1 MEIKIGR
8 FTLRSDGFCYWIEE
22 EYEIQKGKTKGKKG
36 VKRVAG
42 YASTL
47 EILFRQFVE
56 HKHRAIEANTVTELV
71 KEMKQIAEDTELL
84 KKAAVKE
91 DLKRIRRIGKKIKE
105 INE

>member
-22 EYEIQKGKTKGKKG
+22 EYEIQKGKTKGKKS

-42 YASTL
+42 YATTL
-47 EILFRQFVE
+47 DILFRQFVE
-56 HKHRAIEANTVTELV
+56 HKHRAIEATTVTELV

-84 KKAAVKE
+84 KKTAVKE